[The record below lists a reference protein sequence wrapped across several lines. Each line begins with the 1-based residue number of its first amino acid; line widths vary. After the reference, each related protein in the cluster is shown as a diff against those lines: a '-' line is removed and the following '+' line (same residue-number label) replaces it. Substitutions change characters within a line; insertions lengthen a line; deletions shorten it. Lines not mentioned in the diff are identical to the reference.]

1 MLFLGYDP
9 GGKSTHGVAALE
21 ISETGEIVKPPVCA
35 VLQDAKAVL
44 DWIDM
49 HRNVAALGIDTLMAW
64 SPTGSRECDDRLR
77 KKYPKQASSIIPQN
91 SLYSS
96 MTLNGAMVAQ
106 HASMLTI
113 PIYESHPKLLM
124 KTLSTSNAASQS
136 IKTWYCNMLR
146 SADGSKRSAKQHDDM
161 ADAIVAAWC
170 AAQGH
175 LKLWDVDLFKLPN
188 NNSVPIV
195 PSASYPW
202 FEALAPNKLD

>member
-21 ISETGEIVKPPVCA
+21 ISETGEIVEPPVCS

-44 DWIDM
+44 EWIDM
-49 HRNVAALGIDTLMAW
+49 HGNVAALGIDTLMAW

-77 KKYPKQASSIIPQN
+77 KKYPKQAPSIIPQN

-106 HASMLTI
+106 HASKLWI

-136 IKTWYCNMLR
+136 IQNWYSQMLQ

-170 AAQGH
+170 AAQGL
-175 LKLWDVDLFKLPN
+175 LKLWEVDLFHLPN
-188 NNSVPIV
+188 NNVVPIA

-202 FEALAPNKLD
+202 FETLEPNKLD

>member
-21 ISETGEIVKPPVCA
+21 ISETGEIVKPPVCS

-44 DWIDM
+44 EWIDM
-49 HRNVAALGIDTLMAW
+49 HGNVAALGIDTLMAW
-64 SPTGSRECDDRLR
+64 SPTGSRACDDRLR
-77 KKYPKQASSIIPQN
+77 QAYPKHASSIIPQN

-106 HASMLTI
+106 HASKNRMA
-113 PIYESHPKLLM
+113 IYESHPKLLI
-124 KTLSTSNAASQS
+124 KTLITSDAASQS
-136 IKTWYCNMLR
+136 IKFWYSQTQQ

-175 LKLWDVDLFKLPN
+175 LKLWKSDLFQLPN
-188 NNSVPIV
+188 NNTVPIV

-202 FEALAPNKLD
+202 FETLD